1 MQSSVVGA
9 KTRAGAKK
17 KKDITGAGDDLQ
29 AGPARKPSG
38 GGGGQKPKDTLHLP
52 EYAHTMKAV
61 TVFLNT
67 LLL

>member
-9 KTRAGAKK
+9 KTRAAAKK

-29 AGPARKPSG
+29 AGPARKPS
-38 GGGGQKPKDTLHLP
+38 GGQKPKDTLHLP